1 MEIAEWWPSIPEA
14 TRDWLVA
21 HNGEPLPE
29 DVVEAVVRAGGVR
42 STGSRW
48 VGEDGPD
55 GLLLSDDAV
64 DWIEAVANGETPDD
78 A

>member
-1 MEIAEWWPSIPEA
+1 MEIAQWWPRLPDA

-21 HNGEPLPE
+21 HNGEALPA
-29 DVVEAVVRAGGVR
+29 DVAEAVVAAGAVR
-42 STGSRW
+42 STRADW

-64 DWIEAVANGETPDD
+64 DWVEAVANGETPDD
-78 A
+78 D